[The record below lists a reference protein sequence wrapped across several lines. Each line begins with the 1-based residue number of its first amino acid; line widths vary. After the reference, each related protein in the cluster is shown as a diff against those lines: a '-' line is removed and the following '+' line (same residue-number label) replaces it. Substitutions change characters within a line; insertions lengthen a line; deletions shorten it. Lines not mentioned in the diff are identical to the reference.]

1 MEGTVTTMQ
10 GTERSLS
17 SIREVFND
25 LEHTCRELFWTV
37 DITSSAVLLEAAEML
52 AQRVS
57 QLDVRLSAAPPLF
70 L

>member
-37 DITSSAVLLEAAEML
+37 DITSSAVLLEASEML

>member
-10 GTERSLS
+10 GTDRSLN
-17 SIREVFND
+17 SIRECLDD
-25 LEHTCRELFWTV
+25 LEKTLREVFWTV
-37 DITSSAVLLEAAEML
+37 DLTSAAVLLEAAEML
-52 AQRVS
+52 SQRVS